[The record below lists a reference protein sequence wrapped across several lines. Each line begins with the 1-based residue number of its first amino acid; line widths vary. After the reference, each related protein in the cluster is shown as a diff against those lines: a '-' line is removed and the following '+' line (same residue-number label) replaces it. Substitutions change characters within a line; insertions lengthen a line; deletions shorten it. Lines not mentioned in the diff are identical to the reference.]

1 MLVNLSSF
9 TVFPQQPTQY
19 TLPAHPLH
27 LRWHTC
33 LRRTLPLTRTG
44 VTTLALRSK
53 EVASACAGVDR
64 SRLDDNTGVFNQ
76 LLDVCPRVGVPN
88 LRLLGGIEPDFALAD
103 TSDRGGEPLLRT
115 KVDHGGCKEE
125 RIRCQSERNNEQN
138 FSIPCS

>member
-1 MLVNLSSF
+1 MLVNLSRF
-9 TVFPQQPTQY
+9 TILPQQPPQD
-19 TLPAHPLH
+19 TLSAHPLH
-27 LRWHTC
+27 LRRHTS
-33 LRRTLPLTRTG
+33 LRSTLPFTVTC

-115 KVDHGGCKEE
+115 KIDHGGCKEE
-125 RIRCQSERNNEQN
+125 RIICQSERNNEQN